1 MYRMRWAK
9 RNSSQE
15 IRNAGNKHTHRMSY
29 RTYSA
34 IEKKKKRRGERYQ
47 HTHKVYGS
55 AISKLHRSDWSRPT
69 FERNILLLLRWTRWS
84 SWRRRRHWR
93 CLLADSRV
101 FRNNNNTISGDDW
114 RWLFQVFWLAG
125 SAGRRPAVRWRVE
138 RLGSRWNGR
147 RTTELDQRKLPL
159 HKMSKRRE
167 SQPFGSRFEMF
178 HVLLVSRVNRFV
190 VDVGRKNDGGSL
202 RLAFGFAGR
211 LIIPSGLFVLGS
223 LDVTLQKGGG
233 LLINVQREAI
243 VRPFAVIAVHA
254 RSHSVRHDVLANP
267 LQLVLRAILQV
278 QEGFQADFL
287 ALSLSTSRQLDK
299 NNNKKKWNEKAPLL
313 QTQLT

>member
-1 MYRMRWAK
+1 
-9 RNSSQE
+9 
-15 IRNAGNKHTHRMSY
+15 
-29 RTYSA
+29 
-34 IEKKKKRRGERYQ
+34 
-47 HTHKVYGS
+47 
-55 AISKLHRSDWSRPT
+55 
-69 FERNILLLLRWTRWS
+69 
-84 SWRRRRHWR
+84 
-93 CLLADSRV
+93 
-101 FRNNNNTISGDDW
+101 
-114 RWLFQVFWLAG
+114 
-125 SAGRRPAVRWRVE
+125 
-138 RLGSRWNGR
+138 
-147 RTTELDQRKLPL
+147 
-159 HKMSKRRE
+159 
-167 SQPFGSRFEMF
+167 MF

-190 VDVGRKNDGGSL
+190 VDVGRKNDGGGSL
-202 RLAFGFAGR
+202 RLAFGFAGG
-211 LIIPSGLFVLGS
+211 LVDIPSGLFVLGS